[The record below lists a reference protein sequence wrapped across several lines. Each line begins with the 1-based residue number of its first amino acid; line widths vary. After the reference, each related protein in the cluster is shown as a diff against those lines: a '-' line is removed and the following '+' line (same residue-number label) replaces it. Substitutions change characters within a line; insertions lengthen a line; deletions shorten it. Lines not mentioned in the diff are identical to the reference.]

1 MCSKFREDIRN
12 SRCTTMVNNTRGK
25 FTAGAVDT
33 GDKFT
38 ACVNDTGG
46 HTFPQIYIDNGNTD
60 GHFAISAKVREK
72 VICARTLFT
81 YTMYT

>member
-1 MCSKFREDIRN
+1 MYSKIRKDIRN
-12 SRCTTMVNNTRGK
+12 SKCTTSKKTGSK

-38 ACVNDTGG
+38 GCFNDTGG

-72 VICARTLFT
+72 VICARTIFT